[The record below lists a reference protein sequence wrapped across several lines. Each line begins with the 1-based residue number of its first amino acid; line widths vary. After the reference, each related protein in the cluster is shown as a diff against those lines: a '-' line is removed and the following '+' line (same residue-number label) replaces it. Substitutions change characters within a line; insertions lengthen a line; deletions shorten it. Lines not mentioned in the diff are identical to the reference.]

1 MKKATKIWLIAAAS
15 LVLLGCILF
24 VGAMTALGWDF
35 SRTSTVDYETNI
47 TGVSETFSDISVTTD
62 TADIV
67 FAPSGDGKCRVEC
80 YEDKNAKHSVSVE
93 NGTLTVSIDDRR
105 SWHDYIGFGFVPQ
118 KITVYLPET
127 EYGALSVHGS
137 TGNIEIPKEFSF
149 TGVDISLRTGNADL
163 SASVIGALKIET
175 STGNINA
182 VGISAESL
190 DFSTATGIITVSGVT
205 CGGDVTVGVSTG
217 EAELTDVSC
226 RNVISTGT
234 TGDISLNSVIAS
246 EKISVERSTGQVKFG
261 GCDAGELYVKTST
274 GDVTGSL
281 LTGKVFVTDTRTG
294 SVDVP
299 GTASGGRCEI
309 RTVTGDIR
317 IRVG

>member
-1 MKKATKIWLIAAAS
+1 M
-15 LVLLGCILF
+15 
-24 VGAMTALGWDF
+24 
-35 SRTSTVDYETNI
+35 
-47 TGVSETFSDISVTTD
+47 
-62 TADIV
+62 
-67 FAPSGDGKCRVEC
+67 
-80 YEDKNAKHSVSVE
+80 
-93 NGTLTVSIDDRR
+93 
-105 SWHDYIGFGFVPQ
+105 
-118 KITVYLPET
+118 
-127 EYGALSVHGS
+127 
-137 TGNIEIPKEFSF
+137 
-149 TGVDISLRTGNADL
+149 
-163 SASVIGALKIET
+163 
-175 STGNINA
+175 
-182 VGISAESL
+182 
-190 DFSTATGIITVSGVT
+190 T

-234 TGDISLNSVIAS
+234 TGDISLHNVIAS

-261 GCDAGELYVKTST
+261 GCDAGELYIKTST

-317 IRVG
+317 IRIG